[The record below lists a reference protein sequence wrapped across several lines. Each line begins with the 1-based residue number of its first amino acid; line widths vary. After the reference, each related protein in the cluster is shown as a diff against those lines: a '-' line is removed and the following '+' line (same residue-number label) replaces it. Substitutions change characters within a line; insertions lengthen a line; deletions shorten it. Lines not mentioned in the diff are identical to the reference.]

1 MDIDDGLTEQERQAA
16 WDDLERDLQALC
28 DDAELSSLASDDD
41 DDRSSISSDGATA
54 PGSGADGDGSAL
66 FEALIECMRNDD
78 AATDDSIRPV
88 IRDMAAIVGHDI
100 AVGQDAA
107 CDGACDVGEQT
118 PEASEPASA
127 PPVQT
132 HPESNS
138 SHDEPDHVAAV
149 LQEIERRAQQV
160 QADLREAEQRRA
172 AVLAEQAARDAER
185 ARRIATASDERA
197 RMHIE
202 DAAGTR
208 DLRERRRA
216 SGVEQSRMAR
226 EDRLARH
233 LIWLEQLRLDAER
246 RAAAERAARARYGGC
261 SVGVRHG
268 DDWCRDEAARERRAM
283 AMEET
288 AIRVGKRRARA
299 ERDRMT
305 AEDAT
310 GERERQRWRRERTRM
325 TVALR
330 AARATRER
338 DRMVAQDA
346 LSRAARERERH
357 EERSRRRA
365 LRESARRRPS
375 TVEGCPLPAPP
386 AGDDPILASLA
397 LKPGAGVPIA
407 PSCDLPVRV
416 PLCGSLP
423 EQRPALICEQA
434 SRRHGRL
441 YETLPAFAARRE
453 RFFALRIQ
461 RWWVHVRPRCR
472 AARHVQAWYR
482 GRRNRRQCL
491 GILRGT
497 RTGANGD
504 PIERLDDSF
513 FDFLQDDGSD
523 VLALLESGNVVFADT
538 PGGSPRAP
546 PCEGQA
552 TEPPRQLPMPG
563 GHRSPSPDGTRS
575 SPVPAPSR
583 LDSAPGECA
592 KSACDDVF
600 GGSTTNES
608 VDGGLAASESG
619 CAIDELVRRPWPIA
633 LPPWMTDGL
642 GLGRSGSEGIPETSE
657 TIEAYRGNGQLETGG
672 PLCPNRVPQETLFG
686 PRAWGV
692 HVYQPRPRTAKA
704 HACAEGCAS
713 PDCVPS

>member
-1 MDIDDGLTEQERQAA
+1 
-16 WDDLERDLQALC
+16 
-28 DDAELSSLASDDD
+28 
-41 DDRSSISSDGATA
+41 
-54 PGSGADGDGSAL
+54 
-66 FEALIECMRNDD
+66 
-78 AATDDSIRPV
+78 
-88 IRDMAAIVGHDI
+88 
-100 AVGQDAA
+100 
-107 CDGACDVGEQT
+107 
-118 PEASEPASA
+118 
-127 PPVQT
+127 
-132 HPESNS
+132 
-138 SHDEPDHVAAV
+138 
-149 LQEIERRAQQV
+149 
-160 QADLREAEQRRA
+160 
-172 AVLAEQAARDAER
+172 
-185 ARRIATASDERA
+185 
-197 RMHIE
+197 
-202 DAAGTR
+202 
-208 DLRERRRA
+208 
-216 SGVEQSRMAR
+216 
-226 EDRLARH
+226 
-233 LIWLEQLRLDAER
+233 
-246 RAAAERAARARYGGC
+246 
-261 SVGVRHG
+261 
-268 DDWCRDEAARERRAM
+268 M

-619 CAIDELVRRPWPIA
+619 CAIDELGARARKAFQKRAKRLKHIGATGSWKQADPYARIGYLKKPYLAHVPGVCTSTSPVREQRKRMPALKLNNYVNAKSAVKGTPGQRDRHVVPPTYEAVSDGSFQGVRAAISDVDSGASTNRTAAVPEPITTTVYTLLLNHCKLSWRMISRPQSGLDSVVHVLAVRVRRV
-633 LPPWMTDGL
+633 
-642 GLGRSGSEGIPETSE
+642 
-657 TIEAYRGNGQLETGG
+657 
-672 PLCPNRVPQETLFG
+672 RV
-686 PRAWGV
+686 
-692 HVYQPRPRTAKA
+692 
-704 HACAEGCAS
+704 S
-713 PDCVPS
+713 